1 MTNQPKN
8 SYNYELTTKQRGKI
22 YISKTDDRWKDPKKR
37 AILYAY
43 YGAGNVIPVDPATLT
58 QLEGSGSTLAT
69 YAQEN
74 FSPQI
79 AVTDSVISTNI
90 PGLGGGVINIDP
102 PTNLSVVSTSL
113 STGSDGSALVNINVS
128 FDGSPGFTYDVV
140 AVPASAA
147 LGPDT
152 VTNVSAT
159 TSGLT
164 FNVSWTGVSNA
175 SNYVISA
182 SSGLS
187 TYYSATP
194 VTGTSGTV
202 TVASHGSYTIS
213 VTPYNSIGIGG
224 GAGSTTATI

>member
-1 MTNQPKN
+1 
-8 SYNYELTTKQRGKI
+8 
-22 YISKTDDRWKDPKKR
+22 
-37 AILYAY
+37 
-43 YGAGNVIPVDPATLT
+43 
-58 QLEGSGSTLAT
+58 
-69 YAQEN
+69 
-74 FSPQI
+74 
-79 AVTDSVISTNI
+79 
-90 PGLGGGVINIDP
+90 
-102 PTNLSVVSTSL
+102 VVSTSL

-194 VTGTSGTV
+194 VTGT
-202 TVASHGSYTIS
+202 
-213 VTPYNSIGIGG
+213 
-224 GAGSTTATI
+224 